1 MSNFEKFLLWSCI
14 TLMLLF
20 ILAIFVET
28 NDTLHKSLKTEGY
41 ERVESVKLVDI
52 HGNII
57 VIEENGSHSI
67 LWQKSLE

>member
-28 NDTLHKSLKTEGY
+28 NDTLHKSLKIEGY